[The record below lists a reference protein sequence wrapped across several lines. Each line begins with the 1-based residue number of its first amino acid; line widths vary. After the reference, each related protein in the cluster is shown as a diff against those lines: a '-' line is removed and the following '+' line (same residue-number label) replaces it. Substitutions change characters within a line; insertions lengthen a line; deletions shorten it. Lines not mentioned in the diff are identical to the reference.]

1 MKYFLV
7 PYKKNPMS
15 PLKNQLKKVERKL
28 GYLESLRKAQKETID
43 PSKPSVSKVI
53 KRFPEDIDQDIQ
65 NTYRQYSILK
75 IRYLMEIF

>member
-1 MKYFLV
+1 
-7 PYKKNPMS
+7 MS
-15 PLKNQLKKVERKL
+15 PLKNQLKKVEKKL
-28 GYLESLRKAQKETID
+28 GYLESLRKAQIETSD
-43 PSKPSVSKVI
+43 PAKSKASEVT

>member
-15 PLKNQLKKVERKL
+15 PLENQLKKVEKKL
-28 GYLESLRKAQKETID
+28 GYLESLRKAQKETSD
-43 PSKPSVSKVI
+43 LPEPRASKV
-53 KRFPEDIDQDIQ
+53 KKQFPEDIDQDIQ

>member
-1 MKYFLV
+1 
-7 PYKKNPMS
+7 MS

-28 GYLESLRKAQKETID
+28 GYLESLRKSGKETANSVQ
-43 PSKPSVSKVI
+43 SKTSKST
-53 KRFPEDIDQDIQ
+53 KRYPEDIDRDIQ

>member
-1 MKYFLV
+1 
-7 PYKKNPMS
+7 MS

-28 GYLESLRKAQKETID
+28 GYLESLRKSQIEASDTPK
-43 PSKPSVSKVI
+43 SKASEI
-53 KRFPEDIDQDIQ
+53 TNRFPEDIDQDIQ